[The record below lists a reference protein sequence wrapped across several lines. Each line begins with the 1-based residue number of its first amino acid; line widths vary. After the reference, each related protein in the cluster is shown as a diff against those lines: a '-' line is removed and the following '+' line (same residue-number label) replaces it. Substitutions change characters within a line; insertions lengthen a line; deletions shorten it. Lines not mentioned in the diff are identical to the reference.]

1 MSVPHLFSCMQ
12 MESLPFPLHST
23 CSFTEAAYKKMS
35 ALNLKHK
42 CLVQGSETVSE
53 GTCYSLNHIL
63 ETDKPPEYFE
73 EFNVPDR
80 VLAKHAWILDIV
92 GPNSTRSCCFTKAYG
107 HYVEG
112 TGSVFSPAL
121 PHVIA
126 TAFEQRCSHSSESS
140 GQLEVLRGLG
150 MRYFTHREVARLMCF
165 PDQTFNLPSDVT
177 IRQSYRLLGNS
188 INVHVTALLLL
199 LMTVGDGTDCSSDT
213 HP

>member
-1 MSVPHLFSCMQ
+1 

-23 CSFTEAAYKKMS
+23 CSFTDAAYEKMS

-42 CLVQGSETVSE
+42 CLIHGSEMAPE
-53 GTCYSLNHIL
+53 GSCYCLHNIL
-63 ETDKPPEYFE
+63 ETDKPPKYFE
-73 EFNVPDR
+73 QFNVPDK
-80 VLAKHAWILDIV
+80 VLAKHAWLLDIV

-121 PHVIA
+121 PHVI
-126 TAFEQRCSHSSESS
+126 TSAFEQSRSHVPESSE
-140 GQLEVLRGLG
+140 QLDLLRGLG

-165 PDQTFNLPSDVT
+165 PEQSFNLPSDVT

-188 INVHVTALLLL
+188 VNVHVTALLIL
-199 LMTVGDGTDCSSDT
+199 LMTAGDSTVYSSNT